1 MGVRTMK
8 RLLSRLM
15 LILVAVIA
23 LGSCEKQST
32 GLKITYS
39 SVSDANSWFIAFA
52 DEMDKEAKK
61 RNYNFRVTH
70 AQGKLVRQ
78 ISDVEDIVAQKP
90 DYPVLGPIDREGSA
104 GRGYFA
110 KKADIPV
117 IVVNRDI
124 VGVADEDYAT
134 KI

>member
-39 SVSDANSWFIAFA
+39 SVGDANSWFIAFA

-61 RNYNFRVTH
+61 RN
-70 AQGKLVRQ
+70 
-78 ISDVEDIVAQKP
+78 
-90 DYPVLGPIDREGSA
+90 
-104 GRGYFA
+104 
-110 KKADIPV
+110 
-117 IVVNRDI
+117 
-124 VGVADEDYAT
+124 
-134 KI
+134 